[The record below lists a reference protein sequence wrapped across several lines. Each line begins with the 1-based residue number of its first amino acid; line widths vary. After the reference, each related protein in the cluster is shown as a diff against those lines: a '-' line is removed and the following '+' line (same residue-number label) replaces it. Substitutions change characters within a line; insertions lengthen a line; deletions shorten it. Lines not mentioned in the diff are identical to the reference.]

1 MRTFCGAVVLAGA
14 LLLVAGAGEPD
25 PLSPLG
31 QAERRKE
38 KPYPYPVAV
47 RFGFQYREES
57 LKEDAW
63 QTQFYGRHPGA
74 PAGLGL
80 TRFYPRYPDT
90 EAGAVASWRERRQTM
105 PFVYLAARSG
115 ADRQPTEREK
125 ELEREGWVAGYL
137 ESARRHPAP
146 D

>member
-14 LLLVAGAGEPD
+14 VVLVAGAGEPN
-25 PLSPLG
+25 PLAPLA
-31 QAERRKE
+31 QVKRRKE

-63 QTQFYGRHPGA
+63 QAQFYGRHLGA
-74 PAGLGL
+74 PKGMSL

-90 EAGAVASWRERRQTM
+90 EEGAAASWRERRHTI
-105 PFVYLAARSG
+105 
-115 ADRQPTEREK
+115 D
-125 ELEREGWVAGYL
+125 
-137 ESARRHPAP
+137 
-146 D
+146 

>member
-1 MRTFCGAVVLAGA
+1 MRAFCGAVV
-14 LLLVAGAGEPD
+14 VASAVLFVMGTGQPG
-25 PLSPLG
+25 PLSPLA

-47 RFGFQYREES
+47 RFGFEYREGS

-63 QTQFYGRHPGA
+63 QTQFYGRHLGA

-90 EAGAVASWRERRQTM
+90 EAGAVANWRERRQSM
-105 PFVYLAARSG
+105 PFVYLAPGTG
-115 ADRQPTEREK
+115 ASREPTELEK
-125 ELEREGWVAGYL
+125 SLEREGWVAG
-137 ESARRHPAP
+137 
-146 D
+146 